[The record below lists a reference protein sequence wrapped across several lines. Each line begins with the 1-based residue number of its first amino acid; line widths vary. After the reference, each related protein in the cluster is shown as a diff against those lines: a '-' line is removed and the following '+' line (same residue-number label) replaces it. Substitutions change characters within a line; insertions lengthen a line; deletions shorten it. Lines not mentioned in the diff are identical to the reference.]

1 LLEENRELREENM
14 LLSQQLRR
22 ADRLIASWSERREEN
37 QGEEEDEGEEEEE
50 EEEGREGKRR
60 RL

>member
-1 LLEENRELREENM
+1 LEENRELREENM

-22 ADRLIASWSERREEN
+22 ADRLIASWSDRREEH
-37 QGEEEDEGEEEEE
+37 EGEEEEE
-50 EEEGREGKRR
+50 EEEGRGGKRR

>member
-1 LLEENRELREENM
+1 LEENRELRVENM

-22 ADRLIASWSERREEN
+22 ADRLIASWSDRREGN
-37 QGEEEDEGEEEEE
+37 EGEEEEE
-50 EEEGREGKRR
+50 EGRGGKRR